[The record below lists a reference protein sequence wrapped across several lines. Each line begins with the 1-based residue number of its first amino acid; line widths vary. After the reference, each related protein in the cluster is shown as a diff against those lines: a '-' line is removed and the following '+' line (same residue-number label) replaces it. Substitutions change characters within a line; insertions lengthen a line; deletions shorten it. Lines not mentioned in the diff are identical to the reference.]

1 MEAGLRLFLA
11 VPAPCKLWV
20 LAWAVGVKV
29 VPTAQGCHGDET
41 VHMMSV
47 PWAGIREVLSRCW
60 TLGIAGALDALHAG
74 PIIQADT
81 VRSKGLA
88 LSVSL
93 RSSVCPPGSL

>member
-1 MEAGLRLFLA
+1 ME
-11 VPAPCKLWV
+11 
-20 LAWAVGVKV
+20 
-29 VPTAQGCHGDET
+29 TET
-41 VHMMSV
+41 VYMMSV
-47 PWAGIREVLSRCW
+47 PWAGIRRCSVDGGRQ
-60 TLGIAGALDALHAG
+60 GIAGAIPLDALHAG